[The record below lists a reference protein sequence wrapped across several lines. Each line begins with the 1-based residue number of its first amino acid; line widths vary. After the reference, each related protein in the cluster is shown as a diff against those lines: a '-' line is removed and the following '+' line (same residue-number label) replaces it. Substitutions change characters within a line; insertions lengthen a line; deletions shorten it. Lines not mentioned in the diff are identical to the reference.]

1 MISIKD
7 LDFYYRKK
15 AQVFQNLNLNMD
27 EGKIYGLLGK
37 NGTGKSTLLKLI
49 SGVLF
54 PKAGEVSINGIT
66 ASDRNA
72 DILQDIFFLS
82 ENYETPNISIKEY
95 LSANAAF
102 FKKFDEQKFREIIRL
117 FEVEFDSKLNNLSFG
132 QRKKVLIAFGLAT
145 NARYLLLDEPTNG
158 LDIPSKSQFRRVL
171 LSGFKDDQILIIS
184 THQVRDLNQLI
195 ESVIIIEDG
204 QIIFNQH
211 VNAIEDTLLFKNA
224 ISNSSDQ
231 QVLHSEMI
239 PGGYIHLLQ
248 NDQKQASEVELEVLF
263 NAVVSK
269 TDEINQLFKS

>member
-15 AQVFQNLNLNMD
+15 AQVFQNLNLSMD

-158 LDIPSKSQFRRVL
+158 LDIPSKSQFRKVL
-171 LSGFKDDQILIIS
+171 LSGFKDDQIMIIS

>member
-158 LDIPSKSQFRRVL
+158 LDIPSKSQFRKVL

>member
-158 LDIPSKSQFRRVL
+158 LDIPSKSQFRKVL
-171 LSGFKDDQILIIS
+171 LSGFKDDQIMIIS

>member
-15 AQVFQNLNLNMD
+15 AQIFKNLNLQLQ

-54 PKAGEVSINGIT
+54 PTEGELTINGVT

-72 DILQDIFFLS
+72 SVLEDIFFLS
-82 ENYETPNISIKEY
+82 ENYETPNILIKDY
-95 LSANAAF
+95 IRANAPF
-102 FKKFDEQKFREIIRL
+102 FKKFDIQKFAEILHL
-117 FEVEFDSKLNNLSFG
+117 FEVDYDSKLNNLSFG
-132 QRKKVLIAFGLAT
+132 QRKKVLIAFGMAT

-158 LDIPSKSQFRRVL
+158 LDIPSKSQFRKVL
-171 LSGFKDDQILIIS
+171 LSGFRDDQIMIIS

-195 ESVIIIEDG
+195 ESVIVIEEG
-204 QIIFNQH
+204 RIIFNQH
-211 VNAIEDTLLFKNA
+211 LNKIEETLIFKNA
-224 ISNSSDQ
+224 ISDQ
-231 QVLHSEMI
+231 IAQESIHSELI
-239 PGGYIHLLQ
+239 PGGYIHLLK
-248 NDQKQASEVELEVLF
+248 NENKQPSEVELEVLF

-269 TDEINQLFKS
+269 TDDINQLFKS